1 MRFVILNENKL
12 PDMSFTEL
20 VTESVIATAV
30 RMSCS
35 EPAPPVL
42 QPVDLHIFVI
52 VTVLID

>member
-1 MRFVILNENKL
+1 
-12 PDMSFTEL
+12 MSFTEL
-20 VTESVIATAV
+20 VTASVIATAV

-52 VTVLID
+52 LTVLID